1 METHRAA
8 RKDGEIDTDRDSD
21 RIAPLTPETY
31 AERLRGLTEAAES
44 LLLLR
49 AAMRHSPAM
58 PGNPL
63 P

>member
-1 METHRAA
+1 MAIHRVV
-8 RKDGEIDTDRDSD
+8 RKNGGADTRRDPD

-44 LLLLR
+44 LLTLR
-49 AAMRHSPAM
+49 SAMRRSPSE
-58 PGNPL
+58 PRNQL